1 MFTITYCIS
10 DIMDTTNINIIIIGI
25 VLIGLVA
32 MYLNQIELASVALG
46 GIVGFLSKQNITIE
60 ASSNEVDSGV

>member
-1 MFTITYCIS
+1 
-10 DIMDTTNINIIIIGI
+10 MDTTNINIIIIGI